1 MELCQECSLGKYS
14 SFYEKEQRISEEEF
28 ITNMK
33 NISVFKIMS
42 TQLLQNFFY
51 YRKRLNSKLNH

>member
-1 MELCQECSLGKYS
+1 MYFK
-14 SFYEKEQRISEEEF
+14 KEQRISEEEF

-42 TQLLQNFFY
+42 TQLLQNFSY
-51 YRKRLNSKLNH
+51 YRK